1 MNFLDLAKNIEN
13 DIINNRRNLHK
24 IPELQLDLP
33 KTVAYVEDRLK
44 SMGISYKKLVNG
56 NAIVAEIGSYNGKCI
71 AIRADMDGLPITEET
86 GLDFQST
93 HPGSMHA
100 CGHDGHTAM
109 ALGAA
114 RLLKENEE
122 NLNGLVKIFFQPGEE
137 IPGGA
142 KPMIDEGCMENPKV
156 DRVIGLHQGGI
167 FGVLPQGTIA
177 YKKGAMMASM
187 DAFIIRVKGHGGH
200 GAKPD
205 SFIDP
210 IATISEINLGLQKII
225 SRELDPTESAL
236 ISICQIHGGT
246 TQNIIPNEVRE
257 EGTVRNLNEETRD
270 FVEKR
275 MGEIVENT
283 AKAFRCEGI
292 LEYKRFYPS
301 LINDDEFTNYVKDIA
316 IDLLG
321 KEKVI
326 ELKNPSMGGEDFA
339 FFLNEADGT
348 FLSLNNLKVNED
360 GNVYPHH
367 NSKFDVEEST
377 FYIGSGILAEV
388 AYRYLKEGKNEK
400 I

>member
-1 MNFLDLAKNIEN
+1 
-13 DIINNRRNLHK
+13 
-24 IPELQLDLP
+24 
-33 KTVAYVEDRLK
+33 
-44 SMGISYKKLVNG
+44 
-56 NAIVAEIGSYNGKCI
+56 
-71 AIRADMDGLPITEET
+71 
-86 GLDFQST
+86 
-93 HPGSMHA
+93 MHA

-109 ALGAA
+109 ALGATK
-114 RLLKENEE
+114 LLKKNEE

-388 AYRYLKEGKNEK
+388 VFRYLNERNS
-400 I
+400 

>member
-156 DRVIGLHQGGI
+156 DRVIGLHQGGV

-246 TQNIIPNEVRE
+246 TQNIIPNEVWE
-257 EGTVRNLNEETRD
+257 EGTVRNLDEETRD

-321 KEKVI
+321 QEKVI

>member
-1 MNFLDLAKNIEN
+1 MTFLNQAKKIEKT
-13 DIINNRRNLHK
+13 IIKDRRNLHK

-200 GAKPD
+200 GARPD

-246 TQNIIPNEVRE
+246 TQNIIPNEVWE
-257 EGTVRNLNEETRD
+257 EGTVRNLDEETRD

-388 AYRYLKEGKNEK
+388 VFRYLNERNS
-400 I
+400 

>member
-1 MNFLDLAKNIEN
+1 MTFLNQAKKIEKT
-13 DIINNRRNLHK
+13 IIKDRRNLHK

-56 NAIVAEIGSYNGKCI
+56 NAILAEIGSYNGKCI

-114 RLLKENEE
+114 KLLKENEE

-177 YKKGAMMASM
+177 YKKGPMMASM

>member
-1 MNFLDLAKNIEN
+1 MNFLDLAKNVEN

-177 YKKGAMMASM
+177 YKKGPMMASM

-246 TQNIIPNEVRE
+246 TQNIIPNEVWE

-321 KEKVI
+321 QEKVI
-326 ELKNPSMGGEDFA
+326 ELKKPSMGGEDFA

-388 AYRYLKEGKNEK
+388 VFRYLNERNS
-400 I
+400 

>member
-1 MNFLDLAKNIEN
+1 MTFLNQAKKIEKT
-13 DIINNRRNLHK
+13 IIKDRRNLHK
-24 IPELQLDLP
+24 IPELQLNLP

-156 DRVIGLHQGGI
+156 DRVIGLHQGGV

-200 GAKPD
+200 GARPD

-246 TQNIIPNEVRE
+246 TQNIIPNEVWE

-367 NSKFDVEEST
+367 NSKFDVEENI

-388 AYRYLKEGKNEK
+388 VFRYLNEK
-400 I
+400 NS

>member
-1 MNFLDLAKNIEN
+1 MNYLKRAKEIE
-13 DIINNRRNLHK
+13 DEIINDRRKLHK
-24 IPELQLDLP
+24 IPELQLSLP
-33 KTVAYVEDRLK
+33 KTVAYVENELK
-44 SMGISYKKLVNG
+44 KLNISYKKMVEG
-56 NAIVAEIGSYNGKCI
+56 NAIVAKIGKYKGKCI
-71 AIRADMDGLPITEET
+71 AIRADMDALPIKEET
-86 GLDFQST
+86 SLSFSSINEGN
-93 HPGSMHA
+93 MHA

-109 ALGAA
+109 ALGAC
-114 RLLKENEE
+114 RILKENEK
-122 NLNGLVKIFFQPGEE
+122 NLDGLVKIFFQPGEE

-156 DRVIGLHQGGI
+156 DRIIGLHEGGL
-167 FGVLPQGTIA
+167 FGQYPTGTIGF
-177 YKKGAMMASM
+177 KEGAMMASM

-200 GAKPD
+200 GARPD

-246 TQNIIPNEVRE
+246 TQNIIPNEVWE

-275 MGEIVENT
+275 IGEIVENT

-388 AYRYLKEGKNEK
+388 VFRYLNERNS
-400 I
+400 

>member
-1 MNFLDLAKNIEN
+1 MTFLNQAKKIEKT
-13 DIINNRRNLHK
+13 IIKDRRNLHK

-114 RLLKENEE
+114 KLLKENEE

-200 GAKPD
+200 GARPD

-246 TQNIIPNEVRE
+246 TQNIIPNEVWE

-388 AYRYLKEGKNEK
+388 VFRYLNERNS
-400 I
+400 